1 MGQVCLPSP
10 ARLRFAPLLAFSTLL
25 LVHGGASAAEAR
37 ADVSRKSAGDE
48 LFTNTV
54 IRHLKIEIPSDGV
67 ALLRKYRWRRDG
79 SGGER
84 ADVSATVREGNL
96 VWTNVALHLKGAAGS
111 FRPVDTNPA
120 LTLNFDKFVDGQ
132 RFHGLQKISLN
143 NSVQDPGYLSEK
155 LCREVFAAAGVPV
168 PRSDYAMVEL
178 NGRQLGLYVLAEGW
192 NKQFL
197 KRYFQNVD
205 GNLYDGAFGRDI
217 NQVLPV
223 NSGKNPEDQSELQAL
238 YAACTNRNLPAR
250 LTQLEKLLDLDC
262 FYSLLAL
269 DTMMWNWDGYAINK
283 NNYRLF
289 HDRGSGRLVFMPH
302 GLDQMFWKTNGPI
315 VTGVKGAVARALLQI
330 PEGRQR
336 CLERIAQ
343 LRTNVLEVATLTR
356 RVNELAERVRPSVA
370 QSGFGAAFRHSAE
383 VKILRDRI
391 AIRAASIDEQLAG
404 TRDLLKL
411 EVGKSAALSG
421 WKPRKESGN
430 PAFETN
436 AAAGALHIAATG
448 KADAGAWATTVWLE
462 EGTYRVT
469 GRIKTQDLVVAPKNV
484 EAGAGLRIWSD
495 RKVTEG
501 VHWSWF
507 PFSESQVTETRGV
520 IPPIKPSQKI
530 SGSSDWTEVT
540 YEFELRQ
547 PIADLQILCEIRS
560 GRGQASFDRDSLKI
574 TRTRLQVSSSGLP
587 KS

>member
-1 MGQVCLPSP
+1 VVSNESFGL
-10 ARLRFAPLLAFSTLL
+10 RLAPLLALLFLL
-25 LVHGGASAAEAR
+25 LVRDEAAAAEAG
-37 ADVSRKSAGDE
+37 AGVQRKSAGDE
-48 LFTNTV
+48 LFTDPV
-54 IRHLKIEIPSDGV
+54 IRHLKIEIPPDGV

-84 ADVSATVREGNL
+84 TDVSATVRENDR
-96 VWTNVALHLKGAAGS
+96 VWTNVAIHLKGSAGS
-111 FRPVDTNPA
+111 FRPVDMNPA
-120 LTLNFDKFVDGQ
+120 LTLNFDKFADGQ

-155 LCREVFAAAGVPV
+155 LCREVYAAAGVPV
-168 PRSDYAMVEL
+168 PRSDYATVEL

-197 KRYFQNVD
+197 KRHFQNVD
-205 GNLYDGAFGRDI
+205 GNLYDGAFGRDV

-223 NSGKNPEDQSELQAL
+223 NSGKNPEDQAELKAL
-238 YAACTNRNLPAR
+238 YAACTNRNLALR
-250 LTQLEKLLDLDC
+250 LSQLEKLMDLDR
-262 FYSLLAL
+262 FTSLLAL

-289 HDRGSGRLVFMPH
+289 HDRSSGRLVFMPH

-315 VTGVKGAVARALLQI
+315 VTGVKGVVARALLQI

-336 CLERIAQ
+336 CLERVAQ
-343 LRTNVLEVATLTR
+343 LRATVFDVKALTR

-391 AIRAASIDEQLAG
+391 AARAASIDEQLAG
-404 TRDLLKL
+404 ARQLLKL
-411 EVGKSAALSG
+411 DAGKSAPLSG
-421 WKPRKESGN
+421 WNPRKESGN
-430 PAFETN
+430 PALKAE
-436 AAAGALHIAATG
+436 AASEPLHIHATG
-448 KADAGAWATTVWLE
+448 IADAGAWATTVWLE

-469 GRIKTQDLVVAPKNV
+469 ARIKTRDVVTAPMDA
-484 EAGAGLRIWSD
+484 EAGAGLRIWSN
-495 RKVTEG
+495 RKMTEG

-507 PFSESQVTETRGV
+507 PFSESQEVQTRGV
-520 IPPIKPSQKI
+520 LPPIKPSQKV
-530 SGSSDWTEVT
+530 SGTADWTEVT

-547 PIADLQILCEIRS
+547 PIADLQILCELRRA
-560 GRGQASFDRDSLKI
+560 GGEAWFDRDSLKI
-574 TRTRLQVSSSGLP
+574 TRTRLQVSSAGLP
-587 KS
+587 KP